1 MKLVPD
7 QVQRWIP
14 GHFITLG
21 TDGYGRS
28 DGREALR
35 DHFEVDARYIVLA
48 TVKALMDT
56 GEVDKKMVV
65 KVIKKYKLDPNKIN
79 PEKV

>member
-1 MKLVPD
+1 
-7 QVQRWIP
+7 
-14 GHFITLG
+14 
-21 TDGYGRS
+21 
-28 DGREALR
+28 
-35 DHFEVDARYIVLA
+35 
-48 TVKALMDT
+48 MDT